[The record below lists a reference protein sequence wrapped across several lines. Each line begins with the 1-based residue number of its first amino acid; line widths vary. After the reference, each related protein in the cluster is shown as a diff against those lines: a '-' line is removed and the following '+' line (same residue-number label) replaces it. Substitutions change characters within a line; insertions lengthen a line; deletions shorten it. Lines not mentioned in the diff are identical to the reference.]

1 MELFNL
7 IGLDIGYVVIGM
19 AAVIILLFILLI
31 ILGPNGEVIVVAV
44 GVPP

>member
-31 ILGPNGEVIVVAV
+31 VSMVKATMYVSDITNL
-44 GVPP
+44 